1 MTMSKGDSASG
12 RPRSGIAFVLP
23 LVALWVIP
31 VLLFV
36 TLVPFSQSMESTALA
51 ARAPV
56 TVAVGS
62 RLDAARQAVD
72 VTAVT
77 SASSQVKSATSGL
90 VTAVKVAP
98 NSPMVNGTPLID
110 VSGTTIRAY
119 IEPSPLFRDLSVG
132 AKGDDVSQL
141 GSFLASLGLLPAAS
155 ISSTYGRSLAAAA
168 SAYAKS
174 IGVTPNGV
182 FSAAN
187 VAWVPADSTSVG
199 VVKVRVG
206 DTVGAGDVLIESAG
220 VPTSVKFVVSGGGS
234 QKPTVPTGT
243 LRLTSG
249 SAHLDIESLSLTPA
263 ESSSVLGFLVAA
275 TTSGSVS
282 ATSQGSQGSQ
292 GSQTIYSG
300 AVLSVASPTRVG
312 VVPSGSIYLTGSD
325 VACVFVA
332 QSKTYRSI
340 RLSAPDLIRGELG
353 SVAVPTTLIGSR
365 VVRDPSA
372 LPPTV
377 RATCK

>member
-1 MTMSKGDSASG
+1 MRMSKGDSAIR

-23 LVALWVIP
+23 LVALWVVP

-36 TLVPFSQSMESTALA
+36 ALVPFSQSMESTALA

-62 RLDAARQAVD
+62 RLDASRQAVD
-72 VTAVT
+72 VTAIT

-90 VTAVKVAP
+90 VTAVRVAP
-98 NSPMVNGTPLID
+98 DSPMVNGTPLID

-141 GSFLASLGLLPAAS
+141 GDFLASLGLIPPAS
-155 ISSTYGRSLAAAA
+155 VSSTYGRSLAAAA

-220 VPTSVKFVVSGGGS
+220 VPTSVKFVVSGGGG

-249 SAHLDIESLSLTPA
+249 SAHVDIESLSPTPA
-263 ESSSVLGFLVAA
+263 ESSSVLGLLVAA

-282 ATSQGSQGSQ
+282 ATTQ

-300 AVLSVASPTRVG
+300 AVLSVASPARVG

-332 QSKTYRSI
+332 ASKTYRSI

>member
-62 RLDAARQAVD
+62 RLDASRQAVD

-155 ISSTYGRSLAAAA
+155 VSSTYGRSLAAAA

-249 SAHLDIESLSLTPA
+249 SAHVDIESLSLTPA
-263 ESSSVLGFLVAA
+263 ESSSVLGLLVAA

-282 ATSQGSQGSQ
+282 ATSQGSQ
-292 GSQTIYSG
+292 TIYSG
-300 AVLSVASPTRVG
+300 AVLSVASPARVG

-332 QSKTYRSI
+332 ESKTYRSI

-365 VVRDPSA
+365 LVRDPSA